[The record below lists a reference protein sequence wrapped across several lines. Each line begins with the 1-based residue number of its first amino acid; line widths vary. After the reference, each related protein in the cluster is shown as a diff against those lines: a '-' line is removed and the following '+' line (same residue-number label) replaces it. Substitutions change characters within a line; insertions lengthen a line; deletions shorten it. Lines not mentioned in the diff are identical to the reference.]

1 MRTSARKQKSS
12 SKCQQGPPPPHT
24 RQKGLSC
31 TQWFVSCIWLRRPST
46 EQIFTVWPDLG
57 GLCLLPK
64 REMFI
69 EEQDLNGASK
79 WCLSERD
86 LGTVGEQ
93 FDDLPGSA
101 GESRDCSFPH
111 KLFQEDGLN
120 TGVSVTWLIVA
131 PRNIPGI
138 SASSCRLG
146 MRRAPGHPVQTP
158 TWDGAF
164 LHHCLRKS
172 SQAAHAPSGDVEDLG
187 PDL

>member
-1 MRTSARKQKSS
+1 
-12 SKCQQGPPPPHT
+12 
-24 RQKGLSC
+24 
-31 TQWFVSCIWLRRPST
+31 
-46 EQIFTVWPDLG
+46 
-57 GLCLLPK
+57 
-64 REMFI
+64 MFI

-172 SQAAHAPSGDVEDLG
+172 SQADRAPSGDVEDLG